1 MIRVPFSRDN
11 SDFHT
16 IVSKHFFS
24 QLPFEPTH
32 LLYQRHQ
39 TSGNMSIE
47 APSNLL
53 CGSKHSMQQRYEG
66 ISRNSHGV
74 SPRIKNVSYSEE
86 LYIRVA
92 PRFIRRLW
100 FWRWNCLARVHTPSR
115 RHSGTLLLIHSWN
128 KGTRVCRNVF
138 RNTVSTSLMVSS
150 KSYKTFSILLQQI
163 PLNLSLG

>member
-1 MIRVPFSRDN
+1 MMRVPFSRDN

-24 QLPFEPTH
+24 QLPFEPTS

-47 APSNLL
+47 APSNLR

-74 SPRIKNVSYSEE
+74 SLALPLKLQDQHASSQSMQGRSRGSSSLSTLREATTHCFWLWYAFQAPTGCLQFSVVCGAAAVSCPS
-86 LYIRVA
+86 A
-92 PRFIRRLW
+92 PL
-100 FWRWNCLARVHTPSR
+100 
-115 RHSGTLLLIHSWN
+115 SGQWWL
-128 KGTRVCRNVF
+128 
-138 RNTVSTSLMVSS
+138 
-150 KSYKTFSILLQQI
+150 
-163 PLNLSLG
+163 